1 MRVAVQISGAP
12 RFCRDFDLFLEKLK
26 NYSNV
31 DWFFYLWKENPFP
44 EVNNRELVA
53 DSWRSIPNVEW
64 ATSKIQ
70 ENLPGGHTIRILELA
85 DQTVYANSEKIQ
97 RVIEAHADSMWKMFQ
112 GFYQVNQLRI
122 NYEQGHDPYDLVI
135 RARNDA
141 GIIGNFNL
149 EEIYGRCSNNN
160 NAVIISDNHRHGHRS
175 LKLNDIFAVSLPK
188 NITIYC
194 DLVNNI
200 VKYNVVSK
208 TTSSLGFKTSNGVN
222 GVVHTILVSG
232 SNLYV
237 GGDFTTVDGNTN
249 GSRIAKWNTITN
261 TWSTCSAG
269 VDGSVYSIVANSTG
283 VLFAGTSFGISI
295 SSDNGS
301 TWRDRKSTRLNS
313 SHRT

>member
-26 NYSNV
+26 NYTDV

-44 EVNNRELVA
+44 EVNNRDLVA

-64 ATSKIQ
+64 AANKIQ

-200 VKYNVVSK
+200 VKYNQEGIPFHPETLLAHHLTTNNLKVEDIGFEVVLRSQ
-208 TTSSLGFKTSNGVN
+208 
-222 GVVHTILVSG
+222 
-232 SNLYV
+232 
-237 GGDFTTVDGNTN
+237 
-249 GSRIAKWNTITN
+249 
-261 TWSTCSAG
+261 
-269 VDGSVYSIVANSTG
+269 GSVIKG
-283 VLFAGTSFGISI
+283 KFTSDFGR
-295 SSDNGS
+295 
-301 TWRDRKSTRLNS
+301 WA
-313 SHRT
+313 